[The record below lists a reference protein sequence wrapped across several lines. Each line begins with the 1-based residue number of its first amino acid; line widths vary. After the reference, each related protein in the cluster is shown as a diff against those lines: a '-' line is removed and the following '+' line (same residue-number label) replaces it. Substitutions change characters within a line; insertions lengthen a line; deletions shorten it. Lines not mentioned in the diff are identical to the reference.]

1 MRLRLMCG
9 SWRRWNPSRHI
20 VAPFD
25 GVVTKRNTDIGALIN
40 AGSGAGQELFEVS
53 DMDTVRIYVQVPQAF
68 TAQLHPGLKATFEVP
83 QYPGQQ
89 FDASLVTTS
98 NAMDVSSRSMQVEL
112 QADNSDHKLSPGT
125 YCQVHFQMPSDP
137 NMVRVPATALVPGDK
152 GAQVA
157 VLGDG
162 DKVVLKS
169 IQLGRDF
176 GDNLEVTAGLSPS
189 DRVIDSPPETLQNG
203 DVVRIAAATLS
214 PALQQVGTQPPA
226 TKPN

>member
-1 MRLRLMCG
+1 
-9 SWRRWNPSRHI
+9 
-20 VAPFD
+20 
-25 GVVTKRNTDIGALIN
+25 
-40 AGSGAGQELFEVS
+40 
-53 DMDTVRIYVQVPQAF
+53 
-68 TAQLHPGLKATFEVP
+68 
-83 QYPGQQ
+83 
-89 FDASLVTTS
+89 
-98 NAMDVSSRSMQVEL
+98 
-112 QADNSDHKLSPGT
+112 
-125 YCQVHFQMPSDP
+125 MPSDP
-137 NMVRVPATALVPGDK
+137 NMVRVPATALIPGDK

-176 GDNLEVTAGLSPS
+176 GDSVEVTAGLSPS
-189 DRVIDSPPETLQNG
+189 DQVIDSPPETLQNG